1 MVAAVILAAGQSKR
15 MNGTDKLFLDVNSL
29 PMFEH
34 SFILAKKL
42 NIDFCVVVTNN
53 PQIAEKA
60 KKYNFLSIESPN
72 AKKGMGYS
80 VAEGAKALP
89 DPITHAVF
97 LNADQPF
104 ISADT
109 INKLIEKAQ
118 KTDKIIV
125 PMANNRPTSP
135 CIFPKRYF
143 DELGM
148 LEGENGGRVI
158 WNQNIDDVLFENVMQ
173 NQMIDIDTMEVY
185 NALTNN

>member
-15 MNGTDKLFLDVNSL
+15 MNGTDKLFLDINSIN
-29 PMFEH
+29 MFEH

-42 NIDFCVVVTNN
+42 NIACCIVVTNN
-53 PQIAEKA
+53 EKISNKA
-60 KKYNFLSIESPN
+60 KEYNFLTVKSPN
-72 AKKGMGYS
+72 ALNGMGFS

-89 DPITHAVF
+89 DKITHAVF

-104 ISADT
+104 ISAEI
-109 INKLIEKAQ
+109 INNLIDKAQ

-125 PMANNRPTSP
+125 PMAGDRPTSP

-143 DELGM
+143 DKLGM
-148 LEGENGGRVI
+148 LQGENGGRII
-158 WNQNIDDVLFENVMQ
+158 WQQNIDDVLFENVPQ
-173 NQMIDIDTMEVY
+173 NQMIDIDTTEVY

>member
-1 MVAAVILAAGQSKR
+1 MVAVVILAAGQSKR
-15 MNGTDKLFLDVNSL
+15 MNGTDKLFLDVNSV

-42 NIDFCVVVTNN
+42 DIACCIVVTNN
-53 PQIAEKA
+53 AKITDKA
-60 KKYNFLSIESPN
+60 KEYNFLSVKSPN
-72 AKKGMGYS
+72 AQKGMGFS
-80 VAEGAKALP
+80 VAEGVKAFS
-89 DPITHAVF
+89 DKITHAVF

-104 ISADT
+104 ISVDT

-135 CIFPKRYF
+135 CVFPKRYF
-143 DELGM
+143 AELST
-148 LEGENGGRVI
+148 LHGENGGRIV
-158 WNQNIDDVLFENVMQ
+158 WQRNIDDVLFENVMQ
-173 NQMIDIDTMEVY
+173 NQMIDIDTAEIY